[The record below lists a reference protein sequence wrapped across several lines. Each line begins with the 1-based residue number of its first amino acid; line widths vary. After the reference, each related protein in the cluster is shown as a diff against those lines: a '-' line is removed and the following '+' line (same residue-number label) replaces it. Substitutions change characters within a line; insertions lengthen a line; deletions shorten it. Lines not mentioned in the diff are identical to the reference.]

1 MSSGP
6 VRILETVRFGE
17 DFELDQRACELRR
30 SGRVLKLERIPT
42 ELLLLLVEQRDS
54 IVTRE
59 QIVERIWGPGV
70 FLDTDNSINTAVR
83 KIRQVLKDN
92 PERPRFIQTVTGKG
106 YRFVAPVSEAPAE
119 PQIPATEPET
129 AVAVT

>member
-17 DFELDQRACELRR
+17 DFELDLRANELRR
-30 SGRVLKLERIPT
+30 SGRVLKLERIPM

-59 QIVERIWGPGV
+59 QN
-70 FLDTDNSINTAVR
+70 LQAVSYEFALVVVQHR
-83 KIRQVLKDN
+83 KLR
-92 PERPRFIQTVTGKG
+92 
-106 YRFVAPVSEAPAE
+106 
-119 PQIPATEPET
+119 
-129 AVAVT
+129 